1 MQCDP
6 KNAVLPAN
14 RAMAKIKMKD
24 WKSVEND
31 CTLSLSLDSTY
42 VKAYHRRGTA
52 RKNLK
57 KFSDALKD
65 FEKTIELEPNNKQAQ
80 AEIHEV
86 RFLMKQQEED
96 IPKKEP
102 PANKK
107 VFDDNLKGAFKSSTS
122 KSSVKQPLP
131 GQVFPIDK
139 PPHLRSSVPLK
150 RIDIKEIG
158 DEDEIEETN
167 IKIPLTKTASEISKK
182 PVIEILD
189 TKEDKSNQS
198 IKIASNAPK
207 SDNLTEVK
215 TTKSRGLTKK
225 VESEFNES
233 KKSVPLE
240 ENLTSPVAQTTS
252 SPKKPTTSVQFSNG
266 WTKLSRTDDKIAFL
280 ELLSTKD
287 YAKIFKHSME
297 PEIFSSI
304 LKVLLQMSKVSN
316 HVLGI
321 ANIPRVSAMIMFLED
336 DEKAIINDILQKVK
350 SEAILSQKDMEKV
363 QNVFQ

>member
-14 RAMAKIKMKD
+14 RAMAKLKMKD

-52 RKNLK
+52 RKNMK

-96 IPKKEP
+96 IPKKDP

-107 VFDDNLKGAFKSSTS
+107 VFDDNLKGAFKSSIS
-122 KSSVKQPLP
+122 KSSIKQTLP

-150 RIDIKEIG
+150 RIEIKEIG
-158 DEDEIEETN
+158 DEDEIEQTN
-167 IKIPLTKTASEISKK
+167 IKIPLTKPASEIAKK
-182 PVIEILD
+182 PVIEVLD
-189 TKEDKSNQS
+189 TKEDESNQS
-198 IKIASNAPK
+198 IKSASK
-207 SDNLTEVK
+207 SEDLIESK
-215 TTKSRGLTKK
+215 TSKSKGLTKK
-225 VESEFNES
+225 VEREFNES
-233 KKSVPLE
+233 KKSVPLP
-240 ENLTSPVAQTTS
+240 ENLTSTLAQTTS
-252 SPKKPTTSVQFSNG
+252 SPKKPTTSVQFSNS
-266 WTKLSRTDDKIAFL
+266 WTKLSGTDDKIAFL
-280 ELLSTKD
+280 ELLTTKD

-297 PEIFSSI
+297 PEIFSNI
-304 LKVLLQMSKVSN
+304 LKILPQMSKVSN

-321 ANIPRVSAMIMFLED
+321 ANIPRVSAMIMFLEHN
-336 DEKAIINDILQKVK
+336 EKAIINDILQKVK

>member
-198 IKIASNAPK
+198 IKSAPNAQK
-207 SDNLTEVK
+207 SDDLTEVK

-225 VESEFNES
+225 VEREFNES
-233 KKSVPLE
+233 KKSVPLQ
-240 ENLTSPVAQTTS
+240 ENLASPVAQTTS
-252 SPKKPTTSVQFSNG
+252 SPKKPTTSVQFSIG
-266 WTKLSRTDDKIAFL
+266 WTKLSQTDDKIAFL
-280 ELLSTKD
+280 ELLTTKD

-297 PEIFSSI
+297 PVIFSSI